1 MVDEKRKQLLM
12 QLLAKEGQSG
22 IPLND
27 LSQSKLLSFI
37 RKIES
42 IVTGE
47 LVSTPVVVYWSS
59 ADSSWITP
67 DRVSFKNFARSTI
80 CSSAFS
86 EHRADAKEEFFFL
99 VQSIGLSIFIYGFV
113 SEDSL
118 AERVFHCACS
128 YEAAVVKRAFQL
140 VCPYLEF
147 IDPPEADRLDAALRQ
162 LSNSTTSTQLSDAV
176 KQFLLELNAPAGKP
190 SDESNGEQAKLLTE
204 PTGNVEE
211 SVSNLEEFWSR
222 IANSY
227 PYPIA
232 YPYRTLES
240 LTNASEKYKEQ
251 LRLVENLLAFV
262 AGLSLAISAQ
272 NDQKMLLDLKDCIVP
287 GVSAGH
293 WRELIRKCTVAWK
306 ASPAKDIPLAKAIMG
321 LRIEQ
326 VNKGFGKDI
335 ELLIRSRNDFA
346 HHRGPTA
353 ESQIERESVKIAEML
368 KESMDL
374 VGFLCEFPVKIVKA
388 IDVLPSGRIK
398 MTCLKATGDH
408 PALRQEELYLDRGF
422 PKGQLIVN
430 AGQNHWLSLHPF
442 ISQEICSQ
450 CGSMEIYLLDKW
462 KYDKNQIQLRS
473 FERGHIEQS
482 TAASDALKSMMS
494 AVNS

>member
-12 QLLAKEGQSG
+12 QLLLKEGQSE
-22 IPLND
+22 IALND
-27 LSQSKLLSFI
+27 LGQSKLLSFI
-37 RKIES
+37 RKTES
-42 IVTGE
+42 IIAGDN
-47 LVSTPVVVYWSS
+47 VSAPVVIYWSS
-59 ADSSWITP
+59 ADVSWLLPNRLDFKRFAQSTLCTSS
-67 DRVSFKNFARSTI
+67 
-80 CSSAFS
+80 FS
-86 EHRADAKEEFFFL
+86 EHRGDAHEEFFFL
-99 VQSIGLSIFIYGFV
+99 VQSLGLSIVLYGAV
-113 SEDSL
+113 SDNSL
-118 AERVFHCACS
+118 AGPIFQCACS
-128 YEAAVVKRAFQL
+128 IEPAIVKRAFQ
-140 VCPYLEF
+140 VVSPYLEF
-147 IDPPEADRLDAALRQ
+147 IDPPESDRADAALKQ
-162 LSNSTTSTQLSDAV
+162 LGLPTTSAQVAESI
-176 KQFLLELNAPAGKP
+176 KQALFEIKGAALKT
-190 SDESNGEQAKLLTE
+190 SDETSVEHSKVIADSAGIIEE
-204 PTGNVEE
+204 TGTNE
-211 SVSNLEEFWSR
+211 EEFWSR

-227 PYPIA
+227 PYPVA

-272 NDQKMLLDLKDCIVP
+272 NNPKLLSDLKDCIVS

-306 ASPAKDIPLAKAIMG
+306 GSPAKDIPLARAIMG

-326 VNKGFGKDI
+326 VGKGFGKDI

-353 ESQIERESVKIAEML
+353 ESQIERESVKIAEL
-368 KESMDL
+368 LRDSMDL
-374 VGFLCEFPVKIVKA
+374 VSFLCEFPVKIVKA

-430 AGQNHWLSLHPF
+430 AGQNQWLSLHPF

-482 TAASDALKSMMS
+482 TSASDALKSMMS
-494 AVNS
+494 SVSA